1 MGTGHVAG
9 IRRALAQDQGVR
21 EEAAARDGPGDSSR
35 RAPLAA
41 SASSSTFPSAS
52 MVLCGSDFLRHGA

>member
-9 IRRALAQDQGVR
+9 HQRALAQDQGVR
-21 EEAAARDGPGDSSR
+21 EEAAARDGAGDSPR
-35 RAPLAA
+35 RAPVTA
-41 SASSSTFPSAS
+41 SASSSTSPSAS